1 MLGND
6 NDINTRSRSR
16 SSSVFDTKAV
26 EAGHSED
33 SQSQDSEEGEGNP
46 LLHGY
51 FGRREG
57 ESDFVTRTKED
68 PENRYNVWDAN
79 RNASFS
85 RKRSEPTVYDQCV
98 EGIVK

>member
-1 MLGND
+1 MSGYE
-6 NDINTRSRSR
+6 NDINTRSRS
-16 SSSVFDTKAV
+16 SSLFDTKAV

-51 FGRREG
+51 FGRKEG

-68 PENRYNVWDAN
+68 PENRYTVWDAN
-79 RNASFS
+79 QNASFS
-85 RKRSEPTVYDQCV
+85 RKRSETTVYDQCV